1 MGLLLWLC
9 VLVCVALLVSV
20 VGIVGSMVGVDHFC
34 VFAFIQ
40 EDVLGVVVVAVY
52 SVVVVVGVLVVV
64 SGVPF

>member
-1 MGLLLWLC
+1 M
-9 VLVCVALLVSV
+9 CVALLVSV
-20 VGIVGSMVGVDHFC
+20 VGIVGSMVGVDHVS

-52 SVVVVVGVLVVV
+52 SVVVVVRVLVVV